1 MSTSRASKHPRRRF
15 ASATLVALLAVPGA
29 ALGQSVVLYSNDFES
44 PNVPVAINC
53 GNSLDTRG
61 IDFLYGAPGFVF
73 HQVNTVEQVV
83 HADPSGKYSNPE
95 GVGGNLSLGMLAAAE
110 DDKLALTFD
119 RQGRTFINVGLHLSS
134 IDVNGCGGP
143 FGVDVP
149 ILRVSLLDSPGGTF
163 DFGQT
168 VLDTDTITGEA
179 APDKYTFHWKFGVVS
194 LDASAATDGH
204 VSIVFD
210 MLQSGYATFDDLS
223 IVASNAQGVVD
234 QDNDGVPDDA
244 DNCPTAANPGQE
256 DANGDGVGDACSGP
270 ATTTTTTTLPGDCT
284 SASPRPTFASIQ
296 CRLAALIADT
306 EGASA
311 LGATQSKVVKTLQ
324 KAKGQTDDAQ
334 SKCAANDA
342 KKPKNRLNK
351 VGKQLT
357 QYSHRLRSLSS
368 RKKIP
373 ESVREPLAKRADAIK
388 SDVKAL
394 RGKLR
399 CPDDATLG

>member
-1 MSTSRASKHPRRRF
+1 
-15 ASATLVALLAVPGA
+15 
-29 ALGQSVVLYSNDFES
+29 VLYTNDFET
-44 PNVPVAINC
+44 PNVPVAIDC

-83 HADPSGKYSNPE
+83 HADRSGKYSNPE
-95 GVGGNLSLGMLAAAE
+95 GIGGALSLGMLSTAE

-119 RQGRTFINVGLHLSS
+119 RQGRTFINVGLDLSS
-134 IDVNGCGGP
+134 IDVSGCGGP
-143 FGVDVP
+143 FGVAAPV
-149 ILRVSLLDSPGGTF
+149 LRLSLLDSPGGTF

-179 APDKYTFHWKFGVVS
+179 APDQWTFHWKFGVVS

-204 VSIVFD
+204 VSILFD
-210 MLQSGYATFDDLS
+210 LLQSGYATFDNLS

-244 DNCPTAANPGQE
+244 DNCPTTANPGQE

-270 ATTTTTTTLPGDCT
+270 TTTTTTLPGGCT
-284 SASPRPTFASIQ
+284 SAPPRPTFPSIQ

-306 EGASA
+306 QGAGA
-311 LGATQSKVVKTLQ
+311 LGAVQANVLKTLE
-324 KAKGQTDDAQ
+324 KAKSRTDEAR
-334 SKCAANDA
+334 STCAANDA
-342 KKPKNRLNK
+342 KKPKARLK
-351 VGKQLT
+351 QVGKQLT

-373 ESVREPLAKRADAIK
+373 EAVREPLAKTADGIK

-399 CPDDATLG
+399 CPDDATLGAAVVERAGIR